1 MMCLDHTSVLRANFV
16 IKPILLAID
25 LSVFT
30 PCLLQHGAELAK
42 KHDAKLIVVHAI
54 EPLGMLGHA
63 LINAY
68 LDPDK
73 SREITTKGSA
83 AMVSEVKLQV
93 IDALTDE
100 FVDGSIDLLKL
111 GEVIVKTGVPEDVIL
126 EAAGAID
133 ASLIMLGSNSPN
145 LKMPTVLGSVS
156 QKVLSRSKIPVY
168 MIPNTPL
175 VLHRSQSQ
183 NQLGLW

>member
-1 MMCLDHTSVLRANFV
+1 MWSDYTSVFRVNFV
-16 IKPILLAID
+16 IKTILLAID
-25 LSVFT
+25 LTVFT

-54 EPLGMLGHA
+54 EPLGILGHA

-68 LDPDK
+68 LGPDK
-73 SREITTKGSA
+73 SREITTKGLA

-100 FVDGSIDLLKL
+100 FVDGSIDLLQL
-111 GEVIVKTGVPEDVIL
+111 GEVIVKTGAPEDVIL
-126 EAAGAID
+126 EAAQAVE
-133 ASLIMLGSNSPN
+133 ASLIMLGSNSPDIET
-145 LKMPTVLGSVS
+145 PTTLGSVS
-156 QKVLSRSKIPVY
+156 QKVLSRSKVPVY
-168 MIPNTPL
+168 MIPNSPL
-175 VLHRSQSQ
+175 VLHHSQSQ